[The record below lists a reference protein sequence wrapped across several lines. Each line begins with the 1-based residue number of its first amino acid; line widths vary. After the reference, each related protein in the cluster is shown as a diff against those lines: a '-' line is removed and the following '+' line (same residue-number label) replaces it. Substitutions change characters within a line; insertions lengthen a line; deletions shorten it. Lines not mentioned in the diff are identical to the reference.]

1 MRVSSDVSFE
11 KTFPRSNRTRCIRD
25 ITRRET
31 TDRIRNKARLA
42 GEAVGDVL
50 LELTVIHSLGIA
62 LAHSMSILVGGLH

>member
-11 KTFPRSNRTRCIRD
+11 KTFPRSNAVRSATS
-25 ITRRET
+25 RRET

>member
-11 KTFPRSNRTRCIRD
+11 NVSAFRSIRD
-25 ITRRET
+25 ITSRRH
-31 TDRIRNKARLA
+31 RIRNKARLA

-50 LELTVIHSLGIA
+50 LELTVIHSLSIA